1 MFVSK
6 RASVVFHYFLGP
18 SSFMSIYT
26 IDGVHS
32 SRQLRLTVAK
42 LEEKDGSELGKG
54 KFSKLL
60 KYLYRY
66 HESFDVSNNIDM
78 LI

>member
-6 RASVVFHYFLGP
+6 RTSVVFHYFLGP

-26 IDGVHS
+26 TDGVHS

-42 LEEKDGSELGKG
+42 LEVKDGSELGKV

-66 HESFDVSNNIDM
+66 HES
-78 LI
+78 LIF